1 MPSEKEY
8 IALEDILSKTSITK
22 YIETNWSSLRKIGSN
37 YITLCPFH
45 DDKKPSLSI
54 SEEKGL
60 YHCFSCKAG
69 GNLITFVKEFK
80 NISSGEAIK
89 DICDFF
95 DIKFEYKELSVKD
108 NTKKASQL
116 IKLNSIIAKLY
127 NKVLIEGKSSEIA
140 IEYLK
145 ERGFSKKDIID
156 NEIGLAPESWDFL
169 VKFIDQKNLNKG
181 YSEEIGLIKKKE
193 NNNFYFDF
201 FRNRIIFPIKNRQGS
216 IIAFAGRS
224 LNNDEP
230 KYLNSKESQ
239 IFSKR
244 KILYGTNK
252 FSLLKGKKPK
262 FVYIVEGYT
271 DVLMMNKIGIN
282 NVVASMGTSLTNEH
296 ANEISKLSDKVVLIF
311 DSDEAGLNASF
322 KSIEPLFA
330 SGIDVYKLS
339 LPDSFDPCDFI
350 KTNGKSAFIDI
361 LKHVHPIMD
370 SYIEYLKIQY
380 LEKNK
385 ALNSIINEFL
395 SKLIYVSDAFKKDIM
410 INNFCSTFSIT
421 KIQIEKKINS
431 LNSVNLNIDKKIK
444 TDFNLSPIEI
454 ALKVF
459 VENIKSRDPNLLK
472 EIEEVAK
479 PEILKIIDIIK
490 KDLNSEPAK
499 ILTMLDDETSKY
511 FSNILFA
518 STEFNFEL
526 SDNIIKE
533 CILKTR
539 LDNLKEIKRKI
550 NMKLSNAKGLS
561 SDDEK
566 ALLLELNNIIKEE
579 KKIKS

>member
-156 NEIGLAPESWDFL
+156 NEIGLAPKSWDFL

-181 YSEEIGLIKKKE
+181 YLEEIGLIKKKE

-330 SGIDVYKLS
+330 NGIDVYKLS

-361 LKHVHPIMD
+361 LKHVQPIMD

-431 LNSVNLNIDKKIK
+431 LNSVSLNIDKKIK

-479 PEILKIIDIIK
+479 PEILKIINIIK

>member
-1 MPSEKEY
+1 M
-8 IALEDILSKTSITK
+8 
-22 YIETNWSSLRKIGSN
+22 
-37 YITLCPFH
+37 
-45 DDKKPSLSI
+45 
-54 SEEKGL
+54 
-60 YHCFSCKAG
+60 
-69 GNLITFVKEFK
+69 
-80 NISSGEAIK
+80 
-89 DICDFF
+89 
-95 DIKFEYKELSVKD
+95 
-108 NTKKASQL
+108 
-116 IKLNSIIAKLY
+116 
-127 NKVLIEGKSSEIA
+127 
-140 IEYLK
+140 
-145 ERGFSKKDIID
+145 
-156 NEIGLAPESWDFL
+156 
-169 VKFIDQKNLNKG
+169 
-181 YSEEIGLIKKKE
+181 
-193 NNNFYFDF
+193 
-201 FRNRIIFPIKNRQGS
+201 
-216 IIAFAGRS
+216 
-224 LNNDEP
+224 NNDEP

-361 LKHVHPIMD
+361 LKHVQPIMD

-431 LNSVNLNIDKKIK
+431 LNSVSLNIDKKIK

-479 PEILKIIDIIK
+479 PEILKIINIIK

-579 KKIKS
+579 KK

>member
-156 NEIGLAPESWDFL
+156 NEIGLAPKSWDFL

-181 YSEEIGLIKKKE
+181 YLEEIGLIKKKE

-361 LKHVHPIMD
+361 LKHVQPIMD

-431 LNSVNLNIDKKIK
+431 LNSVSLNIDKKIK

-459 VENIKSRDPNLLK
+459 VENIKSRDLNLLK

-479 PEILKIIDIIK
+479 PEILKIINIIK

>member
-361 LKHVHPIMD
+361 LKHVQPIMD

-431 LNSVNLNIDKKIK
+431 LNSVSLNIDKKIK

-479 PEILKIIDIIK
+479 PEILKIINIIK

>member
-361 LKHVHPIMD
+361 LKHVQPIMD

-431 LNSVNLNIDKKIK
+431 LNSVSLNIDKKIK

-479 PEILKIIDIIK
+479 PEILKIINTIK